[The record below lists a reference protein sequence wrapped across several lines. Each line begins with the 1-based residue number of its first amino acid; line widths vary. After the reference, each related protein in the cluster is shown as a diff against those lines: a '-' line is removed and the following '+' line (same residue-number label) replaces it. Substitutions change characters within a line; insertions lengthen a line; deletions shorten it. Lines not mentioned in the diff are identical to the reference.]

1 VHTGTAFVG
10 VVGSKD
16 ALDFTALGDRV
27 NIAAH
32 LASQAAAGE
41 ILYTDEVA
49 QSAGRT
55 IDGVERRAVV
65 LKGFEVDAFVLR
77 S

>member
-1 VHTGTAFVG
+1 
-10 VVGSKD
+10 
-16 ALDFTALGDRV
+16 LDFTALGDRV

-41 ILYTDEVA
+41 ILYTEDVA
-49 QSAGRT
+49 RSAGRLV
-55 IDGVERRAVV
+55 DGAERRAVA
-65 LKGFEVDAFVLR
+65 LKGFELDALVPR